1 MITSYSTVDSLS
13 LEPGKTG
20 KEKKKP
26 WKRIESSFFAD
37 MKAAHRGLDV
47 QPLQVNGDSICKIP
61 QASVLQIEAT
71 FTRSRAANLRQ
82 LDFFSSPQYS

>member
-1 MITSYSTVDSLS
+1 MVTSYSIVDSLS

-20 KEKKKP
+20 KKKKP

-47 QPLQVNGDSICKIP
+47 QPLQVNGDSICKMP
-61 QASVLQIEAT
+61 RASVLQIEAT
-71 FTRSRAANLRQ
+71 FIRSRAANLRQ